1 MKKEQELFKEYGSNK
16 DLYYIINLP
25 SPIEELNKIL
35 KIPSIEG
42 A

>member
-1 MKKEQELFKEYGSNK
+1 MEQELFGEYGSNK
-16 DLYYIINLP
+16 DLYYIINHP

-35 KIPSIEG
+35 EIPSIEG